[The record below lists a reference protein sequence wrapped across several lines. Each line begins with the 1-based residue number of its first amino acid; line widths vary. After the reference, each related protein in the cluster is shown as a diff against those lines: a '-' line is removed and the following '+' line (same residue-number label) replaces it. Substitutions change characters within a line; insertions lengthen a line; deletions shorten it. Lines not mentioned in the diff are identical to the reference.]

1 MYHSPNSSQSKNGIF
16 RWNNNKKRKPSKANK
31 SRKQS
36 HKLSSNLLQSSG
48 WSVTNNAMNILAY
61 QAKSNPYQAN
71 SNLKHKNMRH
81 PKNKNKK
88 HLKNKNR
95 KNLKNKKRKHLKNT
109 KHLKNKNSS
118 SVRLIGASGKIIKSK
133 NTILYKAV

>member
-1 MYHSPNSSQSKNGIF
+1 
-16 RWNNNKKRKPSKANK
+16 
-31 SRKQS
+31 
-36 HKLSSNLLQSSG
+36 
-48 WSVTNNAMNILAY
+48 MNILAY

-81 PKNKNKK
+81 PKNKN
-88 HLKNKNR
+88 
-95 KNLKNKKRKHLKNT
+95 
-109 KHLKNKNSS
+109 SS